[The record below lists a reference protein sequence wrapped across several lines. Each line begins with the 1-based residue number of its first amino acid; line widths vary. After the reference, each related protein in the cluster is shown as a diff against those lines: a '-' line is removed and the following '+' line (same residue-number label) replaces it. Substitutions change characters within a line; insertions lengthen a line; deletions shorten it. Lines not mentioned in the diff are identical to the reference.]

1 VDKGHRQ
8 RRIERMAR
16 VTIVQL
22 KNRVFSLV
30 VAIAAAA
37 LIASGCGGDDDKKP
51 AQPQRISVGVTER
64 GKDRAARLSVP
75 ASVRAGVVTVQLR
88 NTGKLPHSAG
98 LIRLDGDH
106 TPEEVLKIVNRE
118 GAPIPAWIHGAGG
131 VAEVRPGATGTA
143 TQRLIAGNYFVL
155 DDAEGVKQ
163 AFARFKVT
171 DGEAG
176 GELPEAPAKIEARD
190 YSFTASGLKPG
201 KNTIEFANVGREL
214 HHVIAARI
222 RPGATIAEVRESF
235 QQEQGEPPLDFES
248 AGSTQVLDGGV
259 SQVTELNLPK
269 PGKYA
274 LLCFIQ
280 DRKGGAPHVAKGM
293 VTETT
298 VR

>member
-1 VDKGHRQ
+1 
-8 RRIERMAR
+8 MTR
-16 VTIVQL
+16 VTISQL
-22 KNRVFSLV
+22 KERGFSV
-30 VAIAAAA
+30 VVTLAAAA
-37 LIASGCGGDDDKKP
+37 LIASGCGGDDDEK
-51 AQPQRISVGVTER
+51 ATTPQKVSVGVTER
-64 GKDRAARLSVP
+64 GKKRPARLSVP

-118 GAPIPAWIHGAGG
+118 GAPIPGWIHGAGG
-131 VAEVRPGATGTA
+131 VPEVRPGATGTA

-222 RPGATIAEVRESF
+222 KPGATIADVRKGF

-248 AGSTQVLDGGV
+248 AGSTQVLDGGI